1 MGLAFACPPACLPGF
16 FAGLLG
22 VVKACEN
29 PGSWWCQT
37 AWVIWR
43 LAAWEGF
50 TESSLAYIRQ
60 FNLSFPVTQ
69 VVGSELFR
77 GRSIYSRP
85 RGIPS
90 LHRSCFIPGRWAIGT
105 AWDAAH
111 TRRAPQE
118 LDWLS
123 RNFGGKLT
131 VAKTWN
137 AARIP
142 PSCWIGWAAWKMVN
156 DHLDQLQAFS
166 CVVCHNSWFW
176 SGKKTNSLRAKKGA
190 EFDGVGCTFMCHF
203 PPHLEESTFAGILCR
218 GNHVWLYGRSSSE
231 PCSDA
236 GFLHCESVFLHAPG
250 EGSQS
255 MLQWIGTN
263 RVATPAQCSM

>member
-1 MGLAFACPPACLPGF
+1 MAEGDPEVLP
-16 FAGLLG
+16 
-22 VVKACEN
+22 E
-29 PGSWWCQT
+29 
-37 AWVIWR
+37 R
-43 LAAWEGF
+43 
-50 TESSLAYIRQ
+50 
-60 FNLSFPVTQ
+60 
-69 VVGSELFR
+69 FR
-77 GRSIYSRP
+77 PRDSGRP
-85 RGIPS
+85 RGT
-90 LHRSCFIPGRWAIGT
+90 RSGTQPASAWGAGLVLKKFWGRLLG
-105 AWDAAH
+105 
-111 TRRAPQE
+111 
-118 LDWLS
+118 
-123 RNFGGKLT
+123 
-131 VAKTWN
+131 AKTWN
-137 AARIP
+137 AARFP

-218 GNHVWLYGRSSSE
+218 GNHVWLYGCSSSE